1 VGKSSPTSG
10 DDETEK
16 ENTSMS
22 RIGKLPVTVPSGVD
36 VNIDGPQVTVKG
48 PKGTLSHTVA
58 TPIVVE
64 KGEGVLDV
72 KRPDDERQSK
82 ALHGLTRTLV
92 NNMVVGVTEGYEK
105 KLEIVGVGYRVLSK
119 GPTQLEFQLGYSHPI
134 TFNAP
139 EGITFTVDGPTRLGV
154 QGIDKQL
161 VGEVAANIRKLR
173 KPEPYKGKG
182 VRYAGEHIR
191 RKVGKAGK

>member
-1 VGKSSPTSG
+1 
-10 DDETEK
+10 
-16 ENTSMS
+16 MS
-22 RIGKLPVTVPSGVD
+22 RIGKLPIAVPSGVD
-36 VNIDGPQVTVKG
+36 VAIDDAKVTVKG

-58 TPIVVE
+58 APIVVE
-64 KGEGVLDV
+64 RNDAVLDV

-82 ALHGLTRTLV
+82 ALHGLTRTLI
-92 NNMVVGVTEGYEK
+92 NNMVVGVTEGFEK

-134 TFNAP
+134 VFDAP
-139 EGITFTVDGPTRLGV
+139 EGITFSVEGPTKLGV
-154 QGIDKQL
+154 AGIDKQL

-182 VRYAGEHIR
+182 VRYAGEQIR

>member
-1 VGKSSPTSG
+1 
-10 DDETEK
+10 
-16 ENTSMS
+16 MS
-22 RIGKLPVTVPSGVD
+22 RIGKLPIPVPSGVD
-36 VNIDGPQVTVKG
+36 VQIQGDTASTVTVKG

-58 TPIVVE
+58 EPITVE
-64 KGEGVLDV
+64 QNDGVLGV
-72 KRPDDERQSK
+72 NRPDDERQSK
-82 ALHGLTRTLV
+82 ALHGLTRTLI

-134 TFNAP
+134 IFDAP
-139 EGITFTVDGPTRLGV
+139 EGITFSVDGPTKLGV
-154 QGIDKQL
+154 AGIDKQL

>member
-1 VGKSSPTSG
+1 
-10 DDETEK
+10 
-16 ENTSMS
+16 MS
-22 RIGKLPVTVPSGVD
+22 RIGKLPIPVPSGVEVTLD
-36 VNIDGPQVTVKG
+36 EQVVTVKG

-58 TPIVVE
+58 APITVARAEDGAVT
-64 KGEGVLDV
+64 VI
-72 KRPDDERQSK
+72 RPNDERESRS
-82 ALHGLTRTLV
+82 LHGLTRTLIA
-92 NNMVVGVTEGYEK
+92 NMVTGVTEGYEK
-105 KLEIVGVGYRVLSK
+105 RLEIVGVGYRVLSK

-134 TFNAP
+134 VFDAP

-154 QGIDKQL
+154 AGIDKQL

-182 VRYAGEHIR
+182 IRYAGEVVR

>member
-1 VGKSSPTSG
+1 
-10 DDETEK
+10 
-16 ENTSMS
+16 MS
-22 RIGKLPVTVPSGVD
+22 RIGKLPVPVPAGVD
-36 VNIDGPQVTVKG
+36 VTVDASTVTVKG
-48 PKGTLSHTVA
+48 PKGTLSHSVAAPITV
-58 TPIVVE
+58 E
-64 KGEGVLDV
+64 RNDEGALEV
-72 KRPDDERQSK
+72 KRPNDERQSRS
-82 ALHGLTRTLV
+82 LHGLTRTLI

-119 GPTQLEFQLGYSHPI
+119 GPTQLEFQLGYSHTITFDAPDGI
-134 TFNAP
+134 TFNV
-139 EGITFTVDGPTRLGV
+139 EGPTKLGV

-182 VRYAGEHIR
+182 VRYAGEQIR

>member
-1 VGKSSPTSG
+1 
-10 DDETEK
+10 
-16 ENTSMS
+16 MS
-22 RIGKLPVTVPSGVD
+22 RIGRMPIVVPSGVE
-36 VNIDGPQVTVKG
+36 VSIDGSEVTVKG
-48 PKGTLSHTVA
+48 PKGTLSHSVVSPITVSKA
-58 TPIVVE
+58 DDGTIAV
-64 KGEGVLDV
+64 D
-72 KRPDDERQSK
+72 RPDDERDSRSR
-82 ALHGLTRTLV
+82 HGLTRTLG

-105 KLEIVGVGYRVLSK
+105 KLEIQGVGYRVLSK

-139 EGITFTVDGPTRLGV
+139 DGITFTVENPTHLGV
-154 QGIDKQL
+154 VGIDKQL

-182 VRYAGEHIR
+182 VRYSGEYVR

>member
-1 VGKSSPTSG
+1 
-10 DDETEK
+10 
-16 ENTSMS
+16 MS
-22 RIGKLPVTVPSGVD
+22 RIGRLPIAVPSGVD
-36 VNIDGPQVTVKG
+36 VAIDDRLVTVKG
-48 PKGTLSHTVA
+48 PKGTLSHTIA
-58 TPIVVE
+58 PPITVE
-64 KGEGVLDV
+64 RDEDVLEI
-72 KRPDDERQSK
+72 KRPDDERESRS
-82 ALHGLTRTLV
+82 LHGLTRTLI

-119 GPTQLEFQLGYSHPI
+119 GPTQLEFQLGYSHSI
-134 TFNAP
+134 TFDAP

-161 VGEVAANIRKLR
+161 VGETAANIRKLR